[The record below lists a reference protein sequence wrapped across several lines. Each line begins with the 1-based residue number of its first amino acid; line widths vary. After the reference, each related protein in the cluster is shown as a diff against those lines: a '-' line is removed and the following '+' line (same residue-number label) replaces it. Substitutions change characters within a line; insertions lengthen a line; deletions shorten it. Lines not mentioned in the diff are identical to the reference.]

1 MNATPEEIAQNG
13 AQTLETPTV
22 GETNAANQK
31 PQRTQNTGS
40 KRLNDRKKLNLNEKI
55 LEIKKLIAADSNSPI
70 TINIK
75 GVDADKILESLEDAP
90 ITTVVLET
98 TLTPAMIFDV
108 LLASMNAYGVDWWI
122 ASEKPTQRDANGS
135 ETCYKVHKLSQSNTG
150 LWVYEATL
158 EIMLVN
164 VDNADQTELAELHAV
179 GTSKTSLNTAR
190 SNAWRSC
197 LLSFFASRFN
207 AHKIADTASTDGIG
221 ETPAEA
227 QNGANSPQTG
237 GQRGKTEPRALSD
250 AQMNRL
256 YKKAEAAGYTKEQ
269 AIERIRN
276 QYGKENP
283 ALMTREEYDEICHH
297 YDEQKQ
303 PIGR

>member
-22 GETNAANQK
+22 GETNAASQK

-40 KRLNDRKKLNLNEKI
+40 KRLKDRKKLNLNEKI

-90 ITTVVLET
+90 ITTVALET

-122 ASEKPTQRDANGS
+122 ASEKPTQRAANGS
-135 ETCYKVHKLSQSNTG
+135 ETCYKEHKLSQSNTG

-197 LLSFFASRFN
+197 LVSFFASRFN
-207 AHKIADTASTDGIG
+207 APKIADVGSVAENG
-221 ETPAEA
+221 ETPAA
-227 QNGANSPQTG
+227 PQNGANSPQTG
-237 GQRGKTEPRALSD
+237 TQNGKTEPKPLSG
-250 AQMNRL
+250 AQLNRL
-256 YKKAEAAGYTKEQ
+256 YRKAEAAGVTKEQ
-269 AIERIRN
+269 AVARILEKYDRTD
-276 QYGKENP
+276 P
-283 ALMTREEYDEICHH
+283 ALMTREEYDEICGY
-297 YDEQKQ
+297 YDDLAR
-303 PIGR
+303 GR

>member
-1 MNATPEEIAQNG
+1 MNATPEAIAQNG

-22 GETNAANQK
+22 GETNAASQK

-40 KRLNDRKKLNLNEKI
+40 KRLKDRKKLNLNEKI

-90 ITTVVLET
+90 ITTVALET

-197 LLSFFASRFN
+197 LVSFFASRFN
-207 AHKIADTASTDGIG
+207 APKIADVGSVAENG
-221 ETPAEA
+221 ETPAA
-227 QNGANSPQTG
+227 PQNGANSPQTG
-237 GQRGKTEPRALSD
+237 TQNGKTEPKPLSG
-250 AQMNRL
+250 AQLNRL
-256 YKKAEAAGYTKEQ
+256 YRKAEAAGVTKEQ
-269 AIERIRN
+269 AVARILEKYDRTD
-276 QYGKENP
+276 P
-283 ALMTREEYDEICHH
+283 ALMTREEYDEICGY
-297 YDEQKQ
+297 YDDLAR
-303 PIGR
+303 GR

>member
-40 KRLNDRKKLNLNEKI
+40 KRLKDRKKLNLNEKI

-197 LLSFFASRFN
+197 LVSFFASRFN
-207 AHKIADTASTDGIG
+207 APKIADVGSVAENG
-221 ETPAEA
+221 ETPAA
-227 QNGANSPQTG
+227 PQNGANSPQTDT
-237 GQRGKTEPRALSD
+237 QNGKTEPKPLSG
-250 AQMNRL
+250 AQLNRL
-256 YKKAEAAGYTKEQ
+256 YRKAEAAGVTKEQ
-269 AIERIRN
+269 AVARILEKYDRTD
-276 QYGKENP
+276 P
-283 ALMTREEYDEICHH
+283 ALMTREEYDEICGY
-297 YDEQKQ
+297 YDELAR
-303 PIGR
+303 GR

>member
-22 GETNAANQK
+22 GETNAASQK

-40 KRLNDRKKLNLNEKI
+40 KRLKDRKKLNLNEKI
-55 LEIKKLIAADSNSPI
+55 LEIKKLIAADPNIPI
-70 TINIK
+70 ALKIK
-75 GVDADKILESLEDAP
+75 PADAEKILESLEDAP
-90 ITTVVLET
+90 ITTVAPET
-98 TLTPAMIFDV
+98 TITPATAFDA
-108 LLASMNAYGVDWWI
+108 LLASMNVYGVDWWI

-164 VDNADQTELAELHAV
+164 VDNTDQTELAELHAI

-197 LLSFFASRFN
+197 LVSFFASRFN
-207 AHKIADTASTDGIG
+207 APKIADVGSDAENG
-221 ETPAEA
+221 ETPAA
-227 QNGANSPQTG
+227 PQNGANSPQTG
-237 GQRGKTEPRALSD
+237 AQNGKTEPKPLSG
-250 AQMNRL
+250 AQLNRL
-256 YKKAEAAGYTKEQ
+256 YRKAEAAGVTKEQ
-269 AIERIRN
+269 AVARILEKYDRTD
-276 QYGKENP
+276 P
-283 ALMTREEYDEICHH
+283 ALMTREEYDEICGY
-297 YDEQKQ
+297 YDELAR
-303 PIGR
+303 GR

>member
-40 KRLNDRKKLNLNEKI
+40 KRLKDRKKLNLNEKI

-98 TLTPAMIFDV
+98 TLTPAMIFVV

-197 LLSFFASRFN
+197 LVSFFASRFN
-207 AHKIADTASTDGIG
+207 APKIADVGSVAENG
-221 ETPAEA
+221 ETPAA
-227 QNGANSPQTG
+227 PQNGANSPQTG
-237 GQRGKTEPRALSD
+237 TQNGKTEPKPLSG
-250 AQMNRL
+250 AQLNRL
-256 YKKAEAAGYTKEQ
+256 YRKAEAAGVTKEQ
-269 AIERIRN
+269 AVARILEKYDRTD
-276 QYGKENP
+276 P
-283 ALMTREEYDEICHH
+283 ALMTREEYDEICGY
-297 YDEQKQ
+297 YDELAR
-303 PIGR
+303 GR

>member
-22 GETNAANQK
+22 GETNAASQK

-40 KRLNDRKKLNLNEKI
+40 KRLKDRKKLNLNEKI

-90 ITTVVLET
+90 ITTVALET

-197 LLSFFASRFN
+197 LVSFFASRFN
-207 AHKIADTASTDGIG
+207 APKIADVGSVAENG
-221 ETPAEA
+221 ETPAA
-227 QNGANSPQTG
+227 PQNGANSPQTG
-237 GQRGKTEPRALSD
+237 TQNGKTEPKPLSG
-250 AQMNRL
+250 AQLNRL
-256 YKKAEAAGYTKEQ
+256 YRKAEAAGVTKEQ
-269 AIERIRN
+269 AVARILEKYDRTD
-276 QYGKENP
+276 P
-283 ALMTREEYDEICHH
+283 ALMTREEYDEICGY
-297 YDEQKQ
+297 YDDLAR
-303 PIGR
+303 GR

>member
-22 GETNAANQK
+22 GETNAASQK

-40 KRLNDRKKLNLNEKI
+40 KRLKDRKKLNLNEKI

-90 ITTVVLET
+90 ITTVALET

-197 LLSFFASRFN
+197 LVSFFASRFN
-207 AHKIADTASTDGIG
+207 APKIADVGSVAENG
-221 ETPAEA
+221 ETPAA
-227 QNGANSPQTG
+227 PQNGANSPQTG
-237 GQRGKTEPRALSD
+237 TQNGKTEPKPLSG
-250 AQMNRL
+250 AQLNRL
-256 YKKAEAAGYTKEQ
+256 YRKAEAAGVTKGQ
-269 AIERIRN
+269 AVARILEKYDRTD
-276 QYGKENP
+276 P
-283 ALMTREEYDEICHH
+283 ALMTREEYDEICGY
-297 YDEQKQ
+297 YDDLAR
-303 PIGR
+303 GR

>member
-22 GETNAANQK
+22 GETNAASQK

-40 KRLNDRKKLNLNEKI
+40 KRLKDRKKLNLNEKI

-90 ITTVVLET
+90 ITTVALET
-98 TLTPAMIFDV
+98 TLPPAMLFDV
-108 LLASMNAYGVDWWI
+108 LLASMNAYGVDWGS
-122 ASEKPTQRDANGS
+122 AAENPTQRDANGS

-197 LLSFFASRFN
+197 LVSFFASRFN
-207 AHKIADTASTDGIG
+207 APKIADVGSVAENG
-221 ETPAEA
+221 ETPAA
-227 QNGANSPQTG
+227 PQNGANSPQTG
-237 GQRGKTEPRALSD
+237 TQNGKTEPKPLSG
-250 AQMNRL
+250 AQLNRL
-256 YKKAEAAGYTKEQ
+256 YRKAEAAGVTKEQ
-269 AIERIRN
+269 AVARILE
-276 QYGKENP
+276 K
-283 ALMTREEYDEICHH
+283 
-297 YDEQKQ
+297 
-303 PIGR
+303 

>member
-22 GETNAANQK
+22 EETNAASQK
-31 PQRTQNTGS
+31 SQRTQNTGS
-40 KRLNDRKKLNLNEKI
+40 KRLKDRKKLNLNEKI

-75 GVDADKILESLEDAP
+75 GVDADKILESLEDVP
-90 ITTVVLET
+90 ITTVALET
-98 TLTPAMIFDV
+98 TLTPAMVFDV

-164 VDNADQTELAELHAV
+164 VDNTDQTELAELHAV

-197 LLSFFASRFN
+197 LVSFFASRFN
-207 AHKIADTASTDGIG
+207 APKIADVGSDAENG
-221 ETPAEA
+221 ETPAA
-227 QNGANSPQTG
+227 PQNGANSPQTG
-237 GQRGKTEPRALSD
+237 AQNGKTEPKPLSG
-250 AQMNRL
+250 AQLNRL
-256 YKKAEAAGYTKEQ
+256 YRKAEAAGVTKEQ
-269 AIERIRN
+269 AVARILEKYDRTD
-276 QYGKENP
+276 P
-283 ALMTREEYDEICHH
+283 ALMTREEYDEICGY
-297 YDEQKQ
+297 YDELAR
-303 PIGR
+303 GR

>member
-40 KRLNDRKKLNLNEKI
+40 KPR
-55 LEIKKLIAADSNSPI
+55 PI

-197 LLSFFASRFN
+197 LVSFFASRFN
-207 AHKIADTASTDGIG
+207 APKIADVGSVAENG
-221 ETPAEA
+221 ETPAA
-227 QNGANSPQTG
+227 PQNGANSPQTG
-237 GQRGKTEPRALSD
+237 TQNGKTEPKPLSG
-250 AQMNRL
+250 AQLNRL
-256 YKKAEAAGYTKEQ
+256 YRKAEAAGVTKEQ
-269 AIERIRN
+269 AVARILEKYDRTD
-276 QYGKENP
+276 P
-283 ALMTREEYDEICHH
+283 ALMTREEYDEICGY
-297 YDEQKQ
+297 YDELAR
-303 PIGR
+303 GR

>member
-40 KRLNDRKKLNLNEKI
+40 KRLKDRKKLNLNEKI

-197 LLSFFASRFN
+197 LVSFFASRFN
-207 AHKIADTASTDGIG
+207 APKIADVGSVAENG
-221 ETPAEA
+221 ETPAA
-227 QNGANSPQTG
+227 PQNGANSPQTG
-237 GQRGKTEPRALSD
+237 TQNGKTEPKPLSG
-250 AQMNRL
+250 AQLNRL
-256 YKKAEAAGYTKEQ
+256 
-269 AIERIRN
+269 
-276 QYGKENP
+276 
-283 ALMTREEYDEICHH
+283 
-297 YDEQKQ
+297 
-303 PIGR
+303 